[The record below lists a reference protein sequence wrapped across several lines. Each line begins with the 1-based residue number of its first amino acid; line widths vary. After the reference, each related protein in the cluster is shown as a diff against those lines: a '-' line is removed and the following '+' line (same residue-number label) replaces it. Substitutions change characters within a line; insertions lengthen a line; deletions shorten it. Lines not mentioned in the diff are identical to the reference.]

1 MALKDPNK
9 SSIRGSTRVLQG
21 FYKDSIEVQDA
32 VRAVLRDTPVKRTET

>member
-21 FYKDSIEVQDA
+21 FYKDSIG
-32 VRAVLRDTPVKRTET
+32 VLKGYYKGSIEML